1 VKLVPPSKY
10 FLKLGGAFLFGLV
23 VTVIAAIVFVLGLPY
38 ILPFLQSMAT
48 GIYYVLLAILI
59 FVLIWAVVFG
69 LAFLG
74 VFIYYLFKPMKV
86 SERPKGYTIKKAKEA
101 GRRQKS
107 EEE

>member
-1 VKLVPPSKY
+1 MPPLKY
-10 FLKLGGAFLFGLV
+10 FLKLGGAFVFGLV
-23 VTVIAAIVFVLGLPY
+23 VTLIAVIVFVLGLPY

-59 FVLIWAVVFG
+59 FMLIWATVF
-69 LAFLG
+69 AFTFLG

-86 SERPKGYTIKKAKEA
+86 SERPKGYTIEKAKEA

>member
-1 VKLVPPSKY
+1 VPPPGY
-10 FLKLGGAFLFGLV
+10 FSKLGGAFLFGLV
-23 VTVIAAIVFVLGLPY
+23 VTLIAVIVFVLGLPY
-38 ILPFLQSMAT
+38 ILPFLQSIVT
-48 GIYYVLLAILI
+48 GFYYVLFAILI
-59 FVLIWAVVFG
+59 FMVIWAAVFA
-69 LAFLG
+69 LTFLG

>member
-1 VKLVPPSKY
+1 MPPPRY
-10 FLKLGGAFLFGLV
+10 FLRLGGAFLFGLV
-23 VTVIAAIVFVLGLPY
+23 VTIIAAIVFVLGHPY

-48 GIYYVLLAILI
+48 GIYYVLLVI
-59 FVLIWAVVFG
+59 FIFMLIWAAAF
-69 LAFLG
+69 AFTFLG

-86 SERPKGYTIKKAKEA
+86 SERPKGYTIEKAKEA

>member
-1 VKLVPPSKY
+1 MPPPKY

-23 VTVIAAIVFVLGLPY
+23 VTLVAVIVFVLGLPY
-38 ILPFLQSMAT
+38 ILPFLRSMAT
-48 GIYYVLLAILI
+48 GICCILLAILI
-59 FVLIWAVVFG
+59 FMLIWAAVFG
-69 LAFLG
+69 FTFLG

-107 EEE
+107 EEEE